1 MQKIRENKMHL
12 RTVEMAYI
20 AMAAIIIAVCSW
32 ISIPTVIPFTLQTF
46 AVFCVLS
53 ILGGKCG
60 TIAVALYL
68 LIGLTGVPVFA
79 GMKGGIGV
87 LLGNTGGYVVGFIWM
102 GLIYWLA
109 VKCFGKKLRVEIIAL
124 LIGLFVL
131 YAFGTAWFMLV
142 YTKNTG
148 AVGLG
153 AALSWCVFPFII
165 PDLLKLGLA
174 LLIARRVRRFLPG
187 GINGFSV

>member
-1 MQKIRENKMHL
+1 MQKTRENKMHL

-60 TIAVALYL
+60 TIAVTLYL
-68 LIGLTGVPVFA
+68 LIGLAGVPVFA

-87 LLGNTGGYVVGFIWM
+87 LLGNTGGYVVGFIWI

-109 VKCFGKKLRVEIIAL
+109 VKCFGKKLLVEVVAMLAGL
-124 LIGLFVL
+124 LVL

>member
-1 MQKIRENKMHL
+1 MQKTRENKMHL

-60 TIAVALYL
+60 TIAVTLYL
-68 LIGLTGVPVFA
+68 LIGLAGVPVFA

-87 LLGNTGGYVVGFIWM
+87 LLGNTGGYVVGFIWI

-109 VKCFGKKLRVEIIAL
+109 VKCFGKKLLVEVVAMLAGL
-124 LIGLFVL
+124 LVL

-165 PDLLKLGLA
+165 PDPLKPGLA

>member
-1 MQKIRENKMHL
+1 MQKTSENKIHL

-60 TIAVALYL
+60 TLAVTLYL
-68 LIGLTGVPVFA
+68 LIGLAGVPVFA

-174 LLIARRVRRFLPG
+174 LFVARRVRRFLPG
-187 GINGFSV
+187 GINGFYV